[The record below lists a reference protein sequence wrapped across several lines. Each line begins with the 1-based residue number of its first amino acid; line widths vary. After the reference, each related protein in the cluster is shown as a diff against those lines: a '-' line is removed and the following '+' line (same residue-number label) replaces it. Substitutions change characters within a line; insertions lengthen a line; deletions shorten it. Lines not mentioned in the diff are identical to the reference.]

1 MLPGEQ
7 TQECAHESS
16 HMTSSYPRH
25 NQTETTAHRLS
36 RERLGPLAEFGGLC
50 PSISAGAR
58 LAPLRHINESRTSV
72 MATKLIANATV
83 AMASCSRIIAPQN
96 G

>member
-25 NQTETTAHRLS
+25 NLASFTAA
-36 RERLGPLAEFGGLC
+36 PAEC
-50 PSISAGAR
+50 SPRA
-58 LAPLRHINESRTSV
+58 NSV
-72 MATKLIANATV
+72 KNN
-83 AMASCSRIIAPQN
+83 QFN
-96 G
+96 

>member
-25 NQTETTAHRLS
+25 NNLASFTAGPAECSPRL
-36 RERLGPLAEFGGLC
+36 FG
-50 PSISAGAR
+50 
-58 LAPLRHINESRTSV
+58 
-72 MATKLIANATV
+72 
-83 AMASCSRIIAPQN
+83 Q
-96 G
+96 